1 MALTSTVHQFL
12 IDLADADRGVY
23 ESLQLRVA
31 RHPSEAEEFLVAR
44 VLAYCLEYQDGITF
58 SKGLCEPDEPAVM
71 VRGPA
76 GDIRV
81 WIEIGS
87 PDAARLH
94 RASKAVP
101 RVVVYTH
108 KDPHQLARNL
118 AGERIHRVDALE
130 VYALDRRLVASLAG
144 RLDRRTELALSV
156 MDRELHVS
164 IGPDTLSGTAHR
176 VAIG

>member
-31 RHPSEAEEFLVAR
+31 RHPSESEEFLVAR
-44 VLAYCLEYQDGITF
+44 VLAYCLEYQDGISF
-58 SKGLCEPDEPAVM
+58 SKGLCEPDEPAVV

-76 GDIRV
+76 GDIRA

-108 KDPHQLARNL
+108 KDPEQLVRNL
-118 AGERIHRVDALE
+118 AGGRIHRVEALE
-130 VYALDRRLVASLAG
+130 VYALDRRLVAGLVG
-144 RLDRRTELALSV
+144 RLDRRTELALSI

-164 IGPDTLSGTAHR
+164 IGSDTLTGTAHR
-176 VAIG
+176 VLIG